1 MMGLLSQHEVLP
13 GLNEDSKLRSD
24 QSLQLLLLLQR
35 ELLWQ
40 QEGETQVYSNRTD
53 GFQKSETVLQWKS

>member
-1 MMGLLSQHEVLP
+1 MMGQLSQRYVLP
-13 GLNEDSKLRSD
+13 GLNEDSKLRSH

-40 QEGETQVYSNRTD
+40 QEGETQVYSN
-53 GFQKSETVLQWKS
+53 